1 MNEILTLIQSDGGRR
16 DVLAGL
22 RSVTRAEFYQAQTA
36 GYKPEL
42 VFVLADY
49 LDYADEPRV
58 KYAEKLYRVLR
69 TYRVG
74 QELEIVVTAA
84 SAEEVAIYG
93 GNN

>member
-1 MNEILTLIQSDGGRR
+1 MNELLTLIQTDGSRR

-22 RSVTRAEFYQAQTA
+22 RSVTRSEFYQAQTA

-58 KYAEKLYRVLR
+58 KHDGKLYRVLR
-69 TYRVG
+69 TYRAG
-74 QELEIVVTAA
+74 LELEVVVTAA

-93 GNN
+93 GDN